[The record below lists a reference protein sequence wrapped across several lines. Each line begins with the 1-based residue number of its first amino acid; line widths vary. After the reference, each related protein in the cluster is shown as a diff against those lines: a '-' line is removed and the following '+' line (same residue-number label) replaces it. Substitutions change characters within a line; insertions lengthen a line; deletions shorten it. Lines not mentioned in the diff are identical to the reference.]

1 MAERIVLEGAALSD
15 CGQVRAHNEDAV
27 FLDLEAGIAVLAD
40 GMGGYN
46 AGEVAS
52 GLAVNLISQGL
63 MNRLPLEKPATR
75 GELAGARGAAAKLV
89 EEQVVLANRG
99 ILEAAATQ
107 AECAG
112 MGTTVV
118 VALFHWG
125 KICVGHVGDS
135 RLYRWRKGVL
145 EQLTR
150 DHSFLQEQVE
160 SGILT
165 EEEARRS
172 TYRSLLTRALGIDP
186 EIEVEVGEYALDEGD
201 LFLLCSDGLT
211 DMLEADDLRSII
223 GHGEAPTQDIAAHLV
238 AEANARGGRDNVS
251 VILLRVPAGFLQAD
265 PWWQRWLPGH
275 S

>member
-1 MAERIVLEGAALSD
+1 MAERVLLEGAALTD

-27 FLDLEAGIAVLAD
+27 FLDVEAGIAVLAD

-52 GLAVNLISQGL
+52 GLAVNLISRGL
-63 MNRLPLEKPATR
+63 KAHLPLERPASR
-75 GELAGARGAAAKLV
+75 GEPGAPSAAARLV
-89 EEQVVLANRG
+89 EEQVILANRG
-99 ILEAAATQ
+99 ILEAAAAQ

-125 KICVGHVGDS
+125 KVCVGHVGDS

-165 EEEARRS
+165 EDEARRS

-186 EIEVEVGEYALDEGD
+186 EIEAEIADYALDEGD
-201 LFLLCSDGLT
+201 LYLLCSDGLT
-211 DMLEADDLRSII
+211 DMLEAEDLRSII
-223 GHGEAPTQDIAAHLV
+223 GQGEAPATDIAAHMV

-265 PWWQRWLPGH
+265 SWWQRWLPGH

>member
-1 MAERIVLEGAALSD
+1 MAERVLLEGTALTD

-63 MNRLPLEKPATR
+63 MAHLPLERSGGR
-75 GELAGARGAAAKLV
+75 GDLDASSAAAKLV

-99 ILEAAATQ
+99 ILEAAASQ

-112 MGTTVV
+112 MGTTLV

-125 KICVGHVGDS
+125 KVCVGHVGDS

-165 EEEARRS
+165 EDEARRS

-186 EIEVEVGEYALDEGD
+186 EIDVEIAEYALDEGD
-201 LFLLCSDGLT
+201 LYLLCSDGLT
-211 DMLEADDLRSII
+211 DMLEAEDLRSII
-223 GHGEAPTQDIAAHLV
+223 GQGEAPAADIAAHLV
-238 AEANARGGRDNVS
+238 AEANARGGRDNIS
-251 VILLRVPAGFLQAD
+251 VILLRVPAGFLQAN

-275 S
+275 T

>member
-1 MAERIVLEGAALSD
+1 MAERVVLEGLAVTD

-27 FLDLEAGIAVLAD
+27 FLDLEAGLAVLAD

-63 MNRLPLEKPATR
+63 MSHLPLERP
-75 GELAGARGAAAKLV
+75 GARGAPAGEPGTAARII

-112 MGTTVV
+112 MGTTAV

-160 SGILT
+160 SGVLT
-165 EEEARRS
+165 EDEARRS

-186 EIEVEVGEYALDEGD
+186 EIEVEITDSAIDEGD
-201 LFLLCSDGLT
+201 LYLLCSDGLT
-211 DMLEADDLRSII
+211 DMLEAEDLRSII
-223 GHGEAPTQDIAAHLV
+223 GQGEAAVADIAAHLV
-238 AEANARGGRDNVS
+238 AEANARGGRDNIS
-251 VILLRVPAGFLQAD
+251 VILIRVPAGFLQAD
-265 PWWQRWLPGH
+265 HWWQRWLPGH

>member
-1 MAERIVLEGAALSD
+1 MDERVALEGVALTD

-27 FLDLEAGIAVLAD
+27 FLDSEAGVAVLAD

-63 MNRLPLEKPATR
+63 MARLPLEKPN
-75 GELAGARGAAAKLV
+75 ARREGSGGPSAAARLI
-89 EEQVVLANRG
+89 EEQVILANRG
-99 ILEAAATQ
+99 ILEAAASQ

-118 VALFHWG
+118 LALFHWG
-125 KICVGHVGDS
+125 KVCVGHVGDS
-135 RLYRWRKGVL
+135 RMYRWRKGVL

-160 SGILT
+160 SGILS
-165 EEEARRS
+165 EDEARRS
-172 TYRSLLTRALGIDP
+172 TYRSLLTRALGIDQ
-186 EIEVEVGEYALDEGD
+186 EIEVEISEYALDEGD
-201 LFLLCSDGLT
+201 LYLLSSDGLT
-211 DMLEADDLRSII
+211 DMLEADDMRSII
-223 GHGEAPTQDIAAHLV
+223 GQGDAPVADIGAHLV
-238 AEANARGGRDNVS
+238 AEANARGGRDNIS
-251 VILLRVPAGFLQAD
+251 LILLRIPAGFLQAD
-265 PWWQRWLPGH
+265 SWWQRWLPGN

>member
-1 MAERIVLEGAALSD
+1 MPTWSISVWTRPREHEGALMAERVVLEGLAVTD

-27 FLDLEAGIAVLAD
+27 FLDLEAGLAVLAD

-63 MNRLPLEKPATR
+63 MSHLPLERP
-75 GELAGARGAAAKLV
+75 GARGAPAGEPGTAARII

-112 MGTTVV
+112 MGTTAV

-160 SGILT
+160 SGVLT
-165 EEEARRS
+165 EDEARRS

-186 EIEVEVGEYALDEGD
+186 EIEVEITDSAIDEGD
-201 LFLLCSDGLT
+201 LYLLCSDGLT
-211 DMLEADDLRSII
+211 DMLEAEDLRS
-223 GHGEAPTQDIAAHLV
+223 
-238 AEANARGGRDNVS
+238 
-251 VILLRVPAGFLQAD
+251 
-265 PWWQRWLPGH
+265 
-275 S
+275 